1 MFRTKRSILL
11 VCMLSTVLVLTAV
24 LTGCGSRDSNTGSFR
39 SRLIDEKGDAVI
51 NAKCFSLF
59 QEDEVV
65 YSGLDGSFRL
75 SELPAGLNNII
86 IQHNDFALEQYQVEV
101 KSDQE
106 TVIDFIKLDKLNASS
121 RISKVTVGT
130 VSSTTAEIN
139 WKTYKDLCCNIH
151 YGTTTGYG
159 KYVSEER
166 PGQTHYY
173 LLTGLEPET
182 VYHFKVQ
189 YLDEFAN
196 SYNSYDYTFR
206 TTSGDAPSKP
216 SFASLNDMTELGVVN
231 ISWTAPAS
239 SLSVAGYNVYRQ
251 VKGGDWVRVNGNVIT
266 SGTNY
271 NDIEA
276 KTGVFCR
283 YAVTAVNNQGAES
296 EKTITD
302 LTFIPGVVKEDITLT
317 KADSPIKLFADL
329 IVPMGVNMRVEA
341 GTEFQISE
349 RDSYKA
355 GFDEDRVEILVHGAL
370 TIEGTESEPVIF
382 SPLDGSG
389 NRDHWA
395 GMRILSSVTGISS
408 VRNANIFG
416 CNGYAVNVTS
426 ENFRVSGL
434 TIKHSVGGI
443 RLENIRQRVDVSDCR
458 FDDIAS
464 VAVSINKCFHV
475 VLVDSLITNT
485 AIGVEN
491 YTDSSFDQTF
501 VRRTDI
507 YTTNTGIR
515 GVFGNSTIVN
525 TLIVSPNGVNYNN
538 IIKTDGGNIIDHSTI
553 DARNALIIDT
563 GNLNVKNNIFVNTK
577 NTGEIGITYKDSL
590 YYPSYNYNDYYGF
603 RKSCEGC
610 YIGTD
615 SLEIDP
621 GFIGGSPYSYEL
633 NEASLLHM
641 NDEFGLEL
649 GRYGVSRL

>member
-51 NAKCFSLF
+51 NARCFSLF

-106 TVIDFIKLDKLNASS
+106 TVVDFIKLDKLDASS

-166 PGQTHYY
+166 PTQTHYY

-182 VYHFKVQ
+182 IYHFKVQ

-206 TTSGDAPSKP
+206 TSSGDAPAKP
-216 SFASLNDMTELGVVN
+216 SSASLIDMTELGVVS

-239 SLSVAGYNVYRQ
+239 SLSVVGYNVYRQ
-251 VKGGDWVRVNGNVIT
+251 VKGRDWVRVNGNVIT
-266 SGTNY
+266 SGTKY
-271 NDIEA
+271 NDVEA
-276 KTGVFCR
+276 ETGVFCR

-302 LTFIPGVVKEDITLT
+302 LTFVPGVVKNDITLT

-329 IVPMGVNMRVEA
+329 IVPMGVNMKVEA
-341 GTEFQISE
+341 GSEFQISE
-349 RDSYKA
+349 RDSFKA
-355 GFDEDRVEILVHGAL
+355 GFDENRVEILVHGAL
-370 TIEGTESEPVIF
+370 TVEGTESEPVIF

-416 CNGYAVNVTS
+416 CSGYAVNVNS

-443 RLENIRQRVDVSDCR
+443 RLENIRQRVDISDCR

-491 YTDSSFDQTF
+491 YTDSTFDQTF

-525 TLIVSPNGVNYNN
+525 TLIVSPNGINYNN
-538 IIKTDGGNIIDHSTI
+538 IIKTDGGNILDHSTI

-563 GNLNVKNNIFVNTK
+563 GNLNAKNNIFVNTN

-621 GFIGGSPYSYEL
+621 GFVGGSPFSYEL
-633 NEASLLHM
+633 NEASLLIM